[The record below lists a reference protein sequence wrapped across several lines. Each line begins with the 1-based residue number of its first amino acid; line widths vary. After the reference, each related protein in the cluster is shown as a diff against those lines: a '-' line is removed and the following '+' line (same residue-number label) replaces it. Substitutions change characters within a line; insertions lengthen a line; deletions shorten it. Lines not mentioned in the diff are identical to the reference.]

1 MKSVS
6 RIGLVWGCLGQF
18 EGAWYWRS
26 LPTHIWTDYL
36 PSPSLPNVKKD
47 KMESVN
53 SLDQLE
59 RDAVEEGFFACLP
72 SLVKLMANIQDS
84 GGKMFKV
91 LLSEILRCV
100 HHMSL
105 AIGYWTSY
113 ISPRA

>member
-84 GGKMFKV
+84 GEEEAKMFKV
-91 LLSEILRCV
+91 RSEKKFDEV
-100 HHMSL
+100 HT
-105 AIGYWTSY
+105 W
-113 ISPRA
+113 